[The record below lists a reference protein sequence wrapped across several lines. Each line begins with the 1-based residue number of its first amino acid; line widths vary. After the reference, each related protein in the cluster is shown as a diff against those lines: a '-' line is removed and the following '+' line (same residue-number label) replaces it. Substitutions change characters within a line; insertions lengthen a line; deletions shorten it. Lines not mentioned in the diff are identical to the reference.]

1 MKSKLIY
8 RENEYIV
15 DVSKEVEIISAY
27 NNSVDDG
34 NRELFD
40 KAYYFLIDYYMQ
52 KLREVEPNLKDSEEI
67 VFEGFYQNDECL
79 LDIVNFEKL

>member
-27 NNSVDDG
+27 HNSVDDG

-52 KLREVEPNLKDSEEI
+52 KLREVEPSLRDSEYI
-67 VFEGFYQNDECL
+67 VFEGFYQGEGFVNV
-79 LDIVNFEKL
+79 VNFEKL